1 MAEKG
6 RQMNAYP
13 KSTFGLFIFGLCL
26 HVCINLDR
34 QAEQVDE
41 AVCIRLIVDL
51 ILIERCDLRVI
62 QAVRRGDT
70 CINDVALIKLQ
81 LDIAGNGLLG
91 GIYKCGA
98 SRSGVNHW
106 P

>member
-51 ILIERCDLRVI
+51 ILIC
-62 QAVRRGDT
+62 
-70 CINDVALIKLQ
+70 
-81 LDIAGNGLLG
+81 LL
-91 GIYKCGA
+91 YTSDA
-98 SRSGVNHW
+98 ADD
-106 P
+106 